1 MKIIT
6 MPSFLVVFTIQ
17 FFSSCTTLSYTSL
30 DILRP
35 AKVSFDSKANDVLIV
50 NNAVAQPVDYGHK
63 TELFNE
69 STKNLKLETD
79 SLPLFC
85 LGALTEDIAEKEFF
99 NNVYLHANTI
109 NGGTDFFTIKSIPL
123 DSVNAMCSR
132 YNANVLLSLDRF
144 KVNDKITELYYGDT
158 YTYYDAL
165 VARYESQWSIHYP
178 GKEKYETITFRD
190 TIYWDS
196 ESPQRRKAIAGLPKR
211 SDALIDG
218 ALYVGRNSIKRFI
231 PYWDKAD
238 RYFFNSENKLLKEGM
253 DSALVKNW
261 ASAISIWEKG
271 LSKRSLSLKAKL
283 ANNIA
288 VAYEISGDVDKAIEY
303 AKKSNGYFLRDPFVN
318 YEHLGCV
325 TNYVQQLSRR
335 KKEIELLDKQLGN

>member
-6 MPSFLVVFTIQ
+6 MRNALVVLTIL

-35 AKVSFDSKANDVLIV
+35 AKVSFDPKANNILIV
-50 NNAVAQPVDYGHK
+50 NNAVVQPIDYGHK

-69 STKNLKLETD
+69 GTKNLKIETD
-79 SLPLFC
+79 SLPMFC
-85 LGALTEDIAEKEFF
+85 LGALTEDVAEKEFF
-99 NNVYLHANTI
+99 NNVDLHVNTV
-109 NGGTDFFTIKSIPL
+109 NEGSDFFTIKPLPL

-144 KVNDKITELYYGDT
+144 KVNDKITELYYNDT

-178 GKEKYETITFRD
+178 GKEKFETITFRD

-196 ESPQRRKAIAGLPKR
+196 ESAQRRKAIAGLPKR
-211 SDALIDG
+211 NDALVDG

-238 RYFFNSENKLLKEGM
+238 RYFFNSGNKLLKEGM
-253 DSALVKNW
+253 DSVLVKNW
-261 ASAISIWEKG
+261 TAAISIWKKG
-271 LSKRSLSLKAKL
+271 LSKNSLSLKAKL

-288 VAYEISGDVDKAIEY
+288 VAYEISGDVDNAIAY
-303 AKKSNGYFLRDPFVN
+303 AKKSNDYFQRDLFVN
-318 YEHLGCV
+318 YEHMSYV
-325 TNYVQQLSRR
+325 INYTQQLNQR